1 MIIPLKSLVVVAT
14 TASVFLVGAAIAQD
28 SAGGIDWKLD
38 LDRANTLLAQGKYSD
53 AISLYDDVIRTHS
66 CIKAANIVE
75 KDKKNYLSY
84 YKRALSY
91 LGLSRYHAAITD
103 LNSVLEI
110 QPDFSA
116 ALLQRGKILAWQ
128 GDFSSAVKDLQKAQK
143 QDDLVCHLQTKD

>member
-1 MIIPLKSLVVVAT
+1 M
-14 TASVFLVGAAIAQD
+14 
-28 SAGGIDWKLD
+28 
-38 LDRANTLLAQGKYSD
+38 
-53 AISLYDDVIRTHS
+53 LYVRI

-103 LNSVLEI
+103 LDSVLEI

-128 GDFSSAVKDLQKAQK
+128 GDFSGAVKDLQKAQK
-143 QDDLVCHLQTKD
+143 QDELVCRLRHGTNDRLMISKKQDGIYKRLKVPRKREIIKSALNPRGRR

>member
-1 MIIPLKSLVVVAT
+1 M
-14 TASVFLVGAAIAQD
+14 
-28 SAGGIDWKLD
+28 
-38 LDRANTLLAQGKYSD
+38 
-53 AISLYDDVIRTHS
+53 LYVRI

-143 QDDLVCHLQTKD
+143 QDELVCHLRQRTNDRLMISKKQAGIYKRLKVPRKRGIIKSALKPRAQP